1 MKKLLYFFLAITII
15 SCGGDDDS
23 NGNSNQPQTFLEK
36 YDSVVWEN
44 TGSAGD
50 RAAFINNPKTLA
62 LYNDA
67 CFIYS
72 LEGATET
79 PDGDTVTIS
88 IQDETENSISLLT
101 QSAFFPEDNGL
112 FIFTVTSDGNTQ
124 TLTRRID
131 GDIDGL
137 EDVEYIRTNFE
148 VCF

>member
-1 MKKLLYFFLAITII
+1 MNKLLYLFLAITII

-62 LYNDA
+62 IYYDA

-79 PDGDTVTIS
+79 PDGDTITIS
-88 IQDETENSISLLT
+88 IQEQEENSMSLSI
-101 QSAFFPEDNGL
+101 QSTLYPEDNGL

-131 GDIDGL
+131 GDLDGV

>member
-1 MKKLLYFFLAITII
+1 MKKLLYLFLAITII

-62 LYNDA
+62 IYYDA